1 MEDTVLQKSSEIKEG
16 CKMIESD
23 DKRKTASTRQGGTQ
37 RKGGGKIISSAEH
50 EMGVKIKT
58 SLHLRCPLLFPFV
71 CFLKFAPSSFISLR
85 PFSLHFF
92 ISFRPIYLPSSGRR
106 LLYCLL
112 SDSVYPPRTNTNK
125 RWSSQNDQSLFPQCL
140 CMLKAKGWRGRPS
153 APASPLLFESQRGR
167 NVRQIYNITVTS
179 DVNGQRDPNGSR
191 VQ

>member
-106 LLYCLL
+106 LFIL
-112 SDSVYPPRTNTNK
+112 PTF
-125 RWSSQNDQSLFPQCL
+125 SL
-140 CMLKAKGWRGRPS
+140 PS
-153 APASPLLFESQRGR
+153 ANKHEQTLVLPKRLVPLPPVSMHA
-167 NVRQIYNITVTS
+167 
-179 DVNGQRDPNGSR
+179 
-191 VQ
+191 